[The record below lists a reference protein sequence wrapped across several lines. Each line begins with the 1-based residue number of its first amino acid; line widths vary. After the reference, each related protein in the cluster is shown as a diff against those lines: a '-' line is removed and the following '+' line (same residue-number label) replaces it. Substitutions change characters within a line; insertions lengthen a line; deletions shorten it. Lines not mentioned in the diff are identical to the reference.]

1 MVRAVRS
8 EATTGMQLDD
18 LTPDQARRFRLWS
31 ALTEIERAGAAGH
44 VTTEQ
49 VALLDDLAD
58 NLRTLAGQ
66 LAELAERSRELLGLA
81 RPTELPPADA

>member
-1 MVRAVRS
+1 
-8 EATTGMQLDD
+8 MQLDD
-18 LTPDQARRFRLWS
+18 LTPDQARRFQLWR
-31 ALTEIERAGAAGH
+31 ALTEIERARAAGH

-66 LAELAERSRELLGLA
+66 LGELADRSRELLGLA
-81 RPTELPPADA
+81 RPADLPPDDA